1 MKSGNHG
8 KHNRN
13 YGQSFLD
20 SFFGHDPYK
29 VRKRNPES
37 KNVIKHDKW
46 DREDYEGILEEMK
59 ELSVAEDKLT
69 DKVDTGASAMAD
81 TFFSLVKANPRLKS
95 EDDVRPSYIVNR
107 AVMGEA
113 MELKEYD
120 ELRIHSTSD
129 TVASG
134 LSCIAMEPELEILF
148 DKMKEAQKLADQLEQ
163 QMEAMEGLSDDLEDA
178 EGMAAAAMGQ
188 GDAKSA
194 EDYQKQAE
202 KIKEQMDKLREQ
214 MESKAQELD
223 NEIQGKAQEMK
234 EVTKQAMK
242 NAKEKAEELDGL
254 SSTWGL
260 DPGTL
265 SAMPA
270 QRRIELAAK
279 FNNEKF
285 RRIAELLGPMQRM
298 ALAEQMRKVNY
309 ARDEIYDL
317 EMGNDLNNVLPTEML
332 YMNDPVMDVV
342 FFNKYMEQNL
352 LQYKL
357 RGTEKVAK
365 GGIIWCEDG
374 SGSMSGDPEVWAKA
388 VGLSLYQIAKLQK
401 REFYGIHFG
410 SVGEI
415 MTFDFHTD
423 VGDGVDVELYGKP
436 YRAKQEDTGH
446 YDTLDGVIK
455 FAETFFGGGTD
466 FVTPLSKAL
475 DKLKDQHERYD
486 AVKGDIV
493 FCTDGICGVPEE
505 WLTNF
510 KAEQERLGFRVWGI
524 LLGWAPAKDTEPLK
538 TICDG
543 RVFTLKDLLSGE
555 GMRGVFR
562 SV

>member
-1 MKSGNHG
+1 MKSKPG

-13 YGQSFLD
+13 YAQGFLD
-20 SFFGHDPYK
+20 SYFGNDPYK
-29 VRKRNPES
+29 VRPVNPES
-37 KNVIKHDKW
+37 KNTVRNDSY
-46 DREDYEGILEEMK
+46 DREDYEGILQEMK

-69 DKVDTGASAMAD
+69 DVVDTGASAMAD
-81 TFFSLVKANPRLKS
+81 TYFSLVKANPRLKP
-95 EDDVRPSYIVNR
+95 EDEVRPSYIVNR

-113 MELKEYD
+113 MDLKEYD
-120 ELRIHSTSD
+120 ELRIHSTCD
-129 TVASG
+129 AVASG

-148 DKMKEAQKLADQLEQ
+148 DKLKEEQKLADQLEQ
-163 QMEAMEGLSDDLEDA
+163 QMMQMSGMSGDLSDA
-178 EGMAAAAMGQ
+178 EQMEA
-188 GDAKSA
+188 DAKAAGDNAKA

-202 KIKEQMDKLREQ
+202 KIKEQMDKLRAE
-214 MESKAQELD
+214 MEAKAKELD
-223 NEIQGKAQEMK
+223 DGIHGKAQEMK
-234 EVTKQAMK
+234 EITKQAMK
-242 NAKEKAEELDGL
+242 DAKDKAEELDGL

-270 QRRIELAAK
+270 QRRIELAQK
-279 FNNEKF
+279 FNTDKF
-285 RRIAELLGPMQRM
+285 KRIAELLGPMQRM

-309 ARDEIYDL
+309 ARDEIYDI
-317 EMGNDLNNVLPTEML
+317 EMGNDLTNVLPTEML
-332 YMNDPVMDVV
+332 YMNDDVMDVV
-342 FFNKYMEQNL
+342 FFEKYMEQKL

-374 SGSMSGDPEVWAKA
+374 SGSMGGDPEVWAKA

-410 SVGEI
+410 SVGET
-415 MTFDFHTD
+415 MTFDFHTET
-423 VGDGVDVELYGKP
+423 GDGVDVELYGKP
-436 YRAKQEDTGH
+436 YRASQEDTGH
-446 YDTLDGVIK
+446 FETLDGVIK

-466 FVTPLSKAL
+466 FVTPLSQAL
-475 DKLKDQHERYD
+475 DKLRDQHERYD

-493 FCTDGICGVPEE
+493 FCTDGICGVPQE
-505 WLTNF
+505 WLDEF

-524 LLGWAPAKDTEPLK
+524 LLGWNPSKETEPLA

-543 RVFTLKDLLSGE
+543 RVFTLNDLLSGD

-562 SV
+562 GV